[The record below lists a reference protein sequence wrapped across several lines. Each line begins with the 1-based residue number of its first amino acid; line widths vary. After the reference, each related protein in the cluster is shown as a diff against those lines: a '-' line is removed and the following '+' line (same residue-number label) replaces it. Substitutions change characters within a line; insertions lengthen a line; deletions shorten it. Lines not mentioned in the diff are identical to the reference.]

1 MSTDNLIVGFTTLGS
16 GGLTVGMSVL
26 KGGTA
31 IAAEEASATGDI
43 YYASTQIQSI
53 YAGSTQ
59 VTRVYVGNT
68 WIWPP
73 E

>member
-26 KGGTA
+26 TGGTA
-31 IAAEEASATGDI
+31 IAGEEAAATGNI
-43 YYASTQIQSI
+43 YHASTEIQSI